1 MPPGR
6 RHALKRVVP
15 ALVWA
20 VHLYRGG
27 PDRPPAPIP
36 QEVVKVA
43 GSLSNSWTLVKASA
57 HVLNR
62 DRELL
67 VFPLLS
73 GVASILLMVSYFGP
87 IGFLGGWE
95 LLDSESGGYLASAIM
110 FGFYLIQYFV
120 VFFFNTALVGAALIR
135 MEGGDPTVSDGMR
148 IAVDKL
154 PAILGY
160 AALAATVGML
170 LRTVAERAGP
180 LGRFATSLVGVGWSL
195 ATFLAVPV
203 LVTRDIG
210 PIDTVKESATLFRKT
225 WGEQVVGNFG
235 MGWAGF
241 VMMTSWTLF
250 MVALF
255 LGTGAVLG
263 QSAVVMVPLFALAM
277 LGYVALALFLSALKG
292 IYTAALYRYA
302 SVGDA
307 GIMEARV
314 VEQAFRAK

>member
-1 MPPGR
+1 M
-6 RHALKRVVP
+6 
-15 ALVWA
+15 
-20 VHLYRGG
+20 
-27 PDRPPAPIP
+27 
-36 QEVVKVA
+36 A

-57 HVLNR
+57 HVLNK

-87 IGFLGGWE
+87 IGFIGGWE
-95 LLDSESGGYLASAIM
+95 LLDSESGGYMASAIM

-135 MEGGDPTVSDGMR
+135 MEGGDPTVADGMR

-170 LRTVAERAGP
+170 LRTVAERLGP
-180 LGRFATSLVGVGWSL
+180 AGRFATSLLGMGWSL

-203 LVTRDIG
+203 LVTRDVG
-210 PIDTVKESATLFRKT
+210 PVDTVKESATLFRKT

-241 VMMTSWTLF
+241 IMMTSWTLF

-255 LGTGAVLG
+255 VGAAAVVGENFAVLL
-263 QSAVVMVPLFALAM
+263 PLAGVALM
-277 LGYVALALFLSALKG
+277 GYVGLALFLSALKG
-292 IYTAALYRYA
+292 VYTAALYRYA
-302 SVGDA
+302 SAGDA
-307 GIMEARV
+307 GIMDSRV